1 MKVGDLVEI
10 EKWCKNKGR
19 RGIVTEVPEYLTC
32 VKLVYL
38 DTVSTNRVQ
47 RVPGR
52 YGAVYEVR
60 SSFKSIKIL

>member
-1 MKVGDLVEI
+1 VKVGDLVEI

-38 DTVSTNRVQ
+38 DTGESTTAMKENLKVLSESR
-47 RVPGR
+47 
-52 YGAVYEVR
+52 
-60 SSFKSIKIL
+60 